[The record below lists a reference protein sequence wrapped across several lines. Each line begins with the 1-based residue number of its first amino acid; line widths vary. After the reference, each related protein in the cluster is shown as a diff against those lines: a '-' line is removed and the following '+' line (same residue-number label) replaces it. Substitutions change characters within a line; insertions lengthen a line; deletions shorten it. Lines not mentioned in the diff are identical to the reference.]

1 MQNNGNMIR
10 IATAIL
16 AAAFFA
22 ACKSVSESPLVL
34 DCDLW
39 VVPNAADSS
48 SMLKGESLREG
59 SLSIEFLNDG
69 QVQGFTC
76 CNSYFGSYTTNKND
90 SVCRI
95 NITIEGMTLAL
106 CPHGDLEREYI
117 EKLKEVRSYA
127 VRHKQ
132 LLLMDSTGEVTLRFI
147 PASMTQKKH

>member
-1 MQNNGNMIR
+1 MIR

-16 AAAFFA
+16 TAAFLA

-39 VVPNAADSS
+39 VVPNTTDSS
-48 SMLKGESLREG
+48 STPKGESMREG

-76 CNSYFGSYTTNKND
+76 CNSYFGSYTTNESD
-90 SVCRI
+90 SVRRI

-127 VRHKQ
+127 VCHKQ
-132 LLLMDSTGEVTLRFI
+132 LMMMDSTGEVTLRFI